1 MTAVGRTS
9 KPKPEKRI
17 LTALAIE
24 RTAPR
29 RYTRIAI
36 WLHWLVAALIFANMA
51 LALSVDAWP
60 DDWVRPV
67 IDMHKSI
74 GITVLGLVVLRILW
88 RLGHPPPP
96 LPMAYRPWER
106 VVSHAAHGLLY
117 VLIVAM
123 PLTGWMHDSAYKD
136 GAAHPI
142 RLFGLVPFP
151 RIGAI
156 ENLEPALKEH
166 WHSQFFVAHEACA
179 WALLALVA
187 LHVAGAL
194 KHELFDRER
203 EIARM
208 WPAPKTDGERR

>member
-1 MTAVGRTS
+1 MTGMAAESR
-9 KPKPEKRI
+9 EKRN
-17 LTALAIE
+17 LTALALE

-36 WLHWLVAALIFANMA
+36 WLHWLVAVLILANTALV
-51 LALSVDAWP
+51 LRVDSWP

-96 LPMAYRPWER
+96 LPKTYRPWER
-106 VVSHAAHGLLY
+106 VVSHMAHGLLY
-117 VLIVAM
+117 LLILAL
-123 PLTGWMHDSAYKD
+123 PLSGWMHDSAWKD
-136 GAAHPI
+136 GATHPM
-142 RLFGLVPFP
+142 RLFGLLPWP
-151 RIGAI
+151 RIGVI
-156 ENLEPALKEH
+156 ETLEPTFKERM
-166 WHSQFFVAHEACA
+166 HSVLFSVHVDVA
-179 WALLALVA
+179 WALYALLA

-194 KHELFDRER
+194 KHEVFDRQR

-208 WPAPKTDGERR
+208 WPASKADRE